1 VLEFSDGKGILTNQG
16 VPVIRQHIFVS
27 HASRPPTYEDLIHI
41 MERSVAH
48 NAAKLITGLLL
59 YDHGRFISCLEGKTE
74 HVTEVLARIHAD
86 KHHEGMLVLYDRTAH
101 VDRIFPNWSMGFHHM
116 KILEKAVHKGL
127 QPNDL
132 ADIKRRLER
141 QSQAFPAQLL
151 HSIID
156 CNDLT
161 YQAS

>member
-1 VLEFSDGKGILTNQG
+1 MD
-16 VPVIRQHIFVS
+16 
-27 HASRPPTYEDLIHI
+27 
-41 MERSVAH
+41 RSVAH
-48 NAAKLITGLLL
+48 NAAKMITGLLL
-59 YDHGRFISCLEGKTE
+59 YDHGRFISCLEGKPE

-86 KHHEGMLVLYDRTAH
+86 KQHEGILVLYDRTAQ

-127 QPNDL
+127 QSNDL

-141 QSQAFPAQLL
+141 QAQAFPAQLL

-161 YQAS
+161 YQVSA